1 MFGGI
6 FDRLRKS
13 KRRIRSFAAAAATR
27 FVTDWLVSYK
37 SIDAD
42 LKGDIA
48 KIRNRS
54 RDLEKNSE
62 LAARYFN
69 ILETNVVGTKG
80 FLLQMKVR
88 KGDLFDDDVNREIE
102 RHWKRWSTS
111 ASADGRLSFREICKA
126 AARGIPRDGEAF
138 IRIVKDTG
146 INDYG
151 LSLQVIDPALIDDQ
165 YNDVLKNGNIIRLGV
180 ELNEYRKPVAYY
192 ISEKNPKGEMLGM
205 GIERTKRI
213 RIPAEEVI
221 HIYKLQ
227 RPDQTRGWSW
237 LAPVMLA
244 MRILNGYIEGAL
256 VNARAGAA
264 KMGFYETED
273 PGVLGLDDADDAR
286 VESAKT
292 EPGMIEVL
300 PPGVK
305 FVGYDPKYPDNQF
318 APFVKRIM
326 MLIASGLNVS
336 YVSLSQDLEA
346 VNYSSIRYGSL
357 EERETFKDLQ
367 EMIVE
372 KLVTRVFEEW
382 LRMALTVGKLGYGL
396 RNFDRLNE
404 PSWVGPRWNWVD
416 PLKEINANINAVKSG
431 IKSRSEV
438 IAENGRDFFE
448 VMDEIAKENAYM
460 LEMGINVDG
469 TGQYSEVTDEK
480 A

>member
-1 MFGGI
+1 MFEWLTK
-6 FDRLRKS
+6 RVNK
-13 KRRIRSFAAAAATR
+13 KRRFFRNFAAAAATR
-27 FVTDWLVSYK
+27 FVTDWLISYK

-62 LAARYFN
+62 IASRYFN
-69 ILETNVVGTKG
+69 ILETNVVGNKG
-80 FLLQMKVR
+80 FMLQMKVR
-88 KGDLFDDDVNREIE
+88 KGDLFDDQVNRDIE
-102 RHWKRWSTS
+102 KHWKKWAYNPSV
-111 ASADGRLSFREICKA
+111 DGKMSFREVCKA
-126 AARGIPRDGEAF
+126 AVRGIPRDGEF
-138 IRIVKDTG
+138 FLRLVKDTTV
-146 INDYG
+146 NQYG
-151 LSLQVIDPALIDDQ
+151 LGLQILDPSLVDDQ
-165 YNDVLKNGNIIRLGV
+165 YNDVLPNGNLIRLGI
-180 ELNEYRKPVAYY
+180 ELDEYRRPVAYY
-192 ISEKNPKGEMLGM
+192 LSEKNNKGEMLGM

-213 RIPAEEVI
+213 RVPAEEII
-221 HIYKLQ
+221 HIFKMQ

-244 MRILNGYIEGAL
+244 LRILNGYIEGAL

-273 PGVLGLDDADDAR
+273 PRVLGLDNDEDATIETTR
-286 VESAKT
+286 T
-292 EPGMIEVL
+292 EPGMIEIL

-367 EMIVE
+367 EMIIE
-372 KLVTRVFEEW
+372 KLITRVFEEW
-382 LRMALTVGKLGYGL
+382 LMMSLTIGKLEYGM
-396 RNFDRLNE
+396 RNFEKLNE
-404 PSWVGPRWNWVD
+404 PNWGGPGWSWVD
-416 PLKEINANINAVKSG
+416 PLKETNANINAIKSG

-438 IAENGRDFFE
+438 ISENGRDFYD
-448 VMDEIAKENAYM
+448 VMDEIAKENEYM
-460 LEMGINVDG
+460 MKRGINPDG
-469 TGQYSEVTDEK
+469 TLFEETPNE
-480 A
+480 AA